1 MPIDPDTL
9 DPSAV
14 QRIDADAS
22 VLMKRGIG
30 LMGQGG
36 PVAIAEALD
45 CFDRARA
52 LRSQL
57 PVETVPLL
65 RYGLAAC
72 WLNRAE
78 ALVRLEDPTR
88 IAAALHAFDQGLL
101 LLRDLP
107 LGDDPR
113 FPRRLSIAHQN
124 RGLALHA
131 QGPSGAAEAI
141 VAFTEAIAVLEHES
155 AADVADRQHMLSAI
169 WLNLAVVTA
178 SAASDESESMARQAA
193 RRAIALVA
201 DSESDNADAA
211 EVGLRARHVLCQT
224 LAARLSRTIAGGQI
238 PPEDVH
244 DATDAA
250 DEALD
255 LVRRWEHKDV
265 VRFRGLAYDL
275 FRFGGRVY
283 ARYQPQFLEEFIR
296 DNMDPERSSSDY
308 VGSAEMRAAALDV
321 AGLTGN

>member
-1 MPIDPDTL
+1 MPIDRDTL

-22 VLMKRGIG
+22 ILMKRGIG
-30 LMGQGG
+30 LMGEGG
-36 PVAIAEALD
+36 PVAIAEALH

-52 LRSQL
+52 LRSRL
-57 PVETVPLL
+57 PVETIPLL

-78 ALVRLEDPTR
+78 ALVRLEDPTQ
-88 IAAALHAFDQGLL
+88 IAAALHALDQGIL
-101 LLRDLP
+101 LLRELP

-155 AADVADRQHMLSAI
+155 AVDVADRQHALSTI
-169 WLNLAVVTA
+169 WLNLAVVAA
-178 SAASDESESMARQAA
+178 SAGTDESESMARQAA
-193 RRAIALVA
+193 RRAVALVA
-201 DSESDNADAA
+201 DSETDNADAA

-224 LAARLSRTIAGGQI
+224 LAARLSRTIAGGQT

-250 DEALD
+250 DEALE
-255 LVRRWEHKDV
+255 LVRWWERKGV
-265 VRFRGLAYDL
+265 ARFRDLAYDL
-275 FRFGGRVY
+275 FRFGARVY
-283 ARYQPQFLEEFIR
+283 ARYQPQFLEDFIR
-296 DNMDPERSSSDY
+296 DNMDPERSSPDY

-321 AGLTGN
+321 AGLTDT